1 MKLLTLLV
9 LVVVVSTVI
18 TSLSLSVREQS
29 LSVISSDLLVRLLI
43 SPVEHGRRRPMA
55 KSRNRSRDAR
65 KRAAKKRKN
74 REYQARKLQQIA
86 KKPGTI
92 ALYSELERNDGTR

>member
-1 MKLLTLLV
+1 
-9 LVVVVSTVI
+9 
-18 TSLSLSVREQS
+18 
-29 LSVISSDLLVRLLI
+29 
-43 SPVEHGRRRPMA
+43 MA